1 MNQFGVG
8 AVGKKIQ
15 ISNIAPRPTMTP
27 KEALELAAWLVAT
40 AVPLRPG
47 EASAELGAFI
57 RLVVDAADDG
67 SPLAIAAAAELEWSR
82 RSPSTSAG

>member
-8 AVGKKIQ
+8 ATGKKVQ

-47 EASAELGAFI
+47 EAEAELGAFL
-57 RLVVDAADDG
+57 RMVEAASDDD
-67 SPLAIAAAAELEWSR
+67 SDLAAAVRAELE
-82 RSPSTSAG
+82 